1 MEGNEKMKIALD
13 LLDKNEVNKMINA
26 YIERYMS
33 DVKVENI
40 DGEYIVINDELAGIK
55 SVEVTVQPK

>member
-1 MEGNEKMKIALD
+1 MKIALD